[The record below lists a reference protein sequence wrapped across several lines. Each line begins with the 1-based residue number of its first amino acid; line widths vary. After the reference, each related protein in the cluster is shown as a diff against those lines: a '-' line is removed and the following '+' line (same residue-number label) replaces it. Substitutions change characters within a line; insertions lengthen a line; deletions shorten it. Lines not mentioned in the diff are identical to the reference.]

1 MKGFKVRKVIWRH
14 HHIIIS
20 KSWNDSSGSLFLFYT
35 RPWWPLVKIR
45 LSFFALHLVFSI
57 AIEYVQY
64 IRVKYAKK
72 LKYRKVLI
80 TVEKLWLLPF
90 PKINQNIERQK
101 NEPNPKM
108 CVTQHC
114 PGQRSDW
121 LSAVQSPVKPNKVFD
136 NRIFR
141 IKFNKNK
148 QLYCTLYSTHC

>member
-1 MKGFKVRKVIWRH
+1 MKGFKVGKVIWRH

-20 KSWNDSSGSLFLFYT
+20 KYEKLSGVLIISSFQSRKSYLASSSYHHFKVLEWFFGVLIFILYQ
-35 RPWWPLVKIR
+35 PWWPLVKII

-90 PKINQNIERQK
+90 PKINQNIVRQK
-101 NEPNPKM
+101 TSQIQKCMWISIVLDSAPID
-108 CVTQHC
+108 
-114 PGQRSDW
+114 SA
-121 LSAVQSPVKPNKVFD
+121 LSRA
-136 NRIFR
+136 
-141 IKFNKNK
+141 
-148 QLYCTLYSTHC
+148 L